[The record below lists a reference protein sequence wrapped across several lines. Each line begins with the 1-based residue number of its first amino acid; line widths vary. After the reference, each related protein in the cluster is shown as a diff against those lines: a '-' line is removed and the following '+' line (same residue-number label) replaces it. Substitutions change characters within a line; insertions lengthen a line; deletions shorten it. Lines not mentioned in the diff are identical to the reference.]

1 MKEYHFLVKYYHMKI
16 WIWGRL
22 FVKTATARYTT
33 IVWSWWKVT
42 ESVHRQNMKFKYST
56 TKSTKHISTP
66 NPIVTMP
73 STVLPTVTSLLTP
86 SNNKQYFSTTQTAAV
101 TTTPAVNTAQ
111 LAAVT
116 ATSQAP
122 ETRQENVEGKLK
134 IFREIQR
141 VLTVL
146 RIFMG

>member
-1 MKEYHFLVKYYHMKI
+1 MAI
-16 WIWGRL
+16 SDPS
-22 FVKTATARYTT
+22 TATARYTT
-33 IVWSWWKVT
+33 IIWSWWKIT

-56 TKSTKHISTP
+56 AISPKQISSP
-66 NPIVTMP
+66 NPIVTVP

-86 SNNKQYFSTTQTAAV
+86 SNNQQYFSTTQPAAV
-101 TTTPAVNTAQ
+101 TTTPAVTTAQLATITTAQ
-111 LAAVT
+111 LAAGT